1 MINTITIMGRLVK
14 DPELRTTTSGV
25 EVAAFTVAVDR
36 PYKSNGETITDF
48 IRCRAWR
55 QTAAFVG
62 QYFAKGR
69 MIALTGSL
77 QSHNYVD
84 KNDNRRT
91 DWEVVADN
99 VSFCGD
105 KATERG
111 QNKAN
116 EHPFV
121 AEYDRDDEDF
131 SDNLSW

>member
-48 IRCRAWR
+48 IRCRALR

-77 QSHNYVD
+77 QSRSYED
-84 KNDNRRT
+84 KNGNKRT

-111 QNKAN
+111 KTEPYVN
-116 EHPFV
+116 V
-121 AEYDRDDEDF
+121 AVDDD
-131 SDNLSW
+131 LPW

>member
-25 EVAAFTVAVDR
+25 DVASFTVAVDR

-48 IRCRAWR
+48 IKCKAWQ
-55 QTAAFVG
+55 QTAALVG

-77 QSHNYVD
+77 QSRSYED
-84 KNDNRRT
+84 KNGNKRT
-91 DWEVVADN
+91 DWEVVADH

-111 QNKAN
+111 KTEQTAGTLGQP
-116 EHPFV
+116 ELDV
-121 AEYDRDDEDF
+121 AVDDD
-131 SDNLSW
+131 LPW

>member
-48 IRCRAWR
+48 IKCKAWK

-77 QSHNYVD
+77 QSRNYED
-84 KNDNRRT
+84 KNGNKRI
-91 DWEVVADN
+91 DWEVVADY
-99 VSFCGD
+99 VAFCGD

-111 QNKAN
+111 KTEPSVYGAVGQP
-116 EHPFV
+116 EFDV
-121 AEYDRDDEDF
+121 AVDDD
-131 SDNLSW
+131 LPW